1 MSETATPIVPLD
13 VEGPGSLILQAL
25 PHPILRIEATGKLSY
40 VNAAAENFLA
50 LSARVLCRM
59 TINELLPEGNPLRT
73 VIAHVLE
80 AGVSVSEYEI
90 ELSTPRTSP
99 QLVDVQVIP
108 GGSGSGSAGTDD
120 AGTIIVMIQK
130 RAIAQQIDRQ
140 LNHRAAARSVM
151 GVSAMLAHEI
161 KNPLA
166 GIKGAAQLLE
176 TSVSPLDAELTKLIC
191 EETDRIAS
199 LVDRMEV
206 FTDHRPTPREMV
218 NIHDVLD
225 HVRRLV
231 ESGWGHR
238 VTIAVDYD
246 PSLPPLSGNRDM
258 LIQVFLN
265 LAKNAVEAMEDQED
279 ATLTFSTAFRP
290 GVRMQIPGAT
300 ERVDLPLEV
309 SITDNGPG
317 IPADIEAHLFDPF
330 VSSKMNGTGLGLALV
345 AKIIGDHGGIIESS
359 TQKGLTAFRAR
370 LPILRENVGE
380 VTNDE

>member
-1 MSETATPIVPLD
+1 MSETVQGAPILD
-13 VEGPGSLILQAL
+13 VDGPGLQILQAL
-25 PHPILRIEATGKLSY
+25 PHPVLRIEASGRLSY

-50 LSARVLCRM
+50 LSAPVLCRM
-59 TINELLPEGNPLRT
+59 TIEELLPEGNPLRT
-73 VIAHVLE
+73 VIAHVLS

-90 ELSTPRTSP
+90 ELSTPRTAP

-108 GGSGSGSAGTDD
+108 STTGD
-120 AGTIIVMIQK
+120 AESSGTIIVMIQK

-140 LNHRAAARSVM
+140 LTHRAAARSVM
-151 GVSAMLAHEI
+151 GVSEMLAHEI

-176 TSVSPLDAELTKLIC
+176 TSVSPLDAELTRLIC

-206 FTDHRPTPREMV
+206 FTDHRPTSRDLV

-231 ESGWGHR
+231 ESGWGDK
-238 VTIAVDYD
+238 VSIDVEYD
-246 PSLPPLSGNRDM
+246 PSLPFLSGNRDQ

-265 LAKNAVEAMEDQED
+265 LAKNAVEAMEGQAD
-279 ATLTFSTAFRP
+279 ATLTFATAYRP
-290 GVRMQIPGAT
+290 GVRMQIPGASD
-300 ERVDLPLEV
+300 RVDLPLEV
-309 SITDNGPG
+309 TLTDNGPG
-317 IPADIEAHLFDPF
+317 IPTDLKDHLFDPF
-330 VSSKMNGTGLGLALV
+330 ISSKPNGTGLGLALV

-359 TQKGLTAFRAR
+359 SNGGRTSFRAR
-370 LPILRENVGE
+370 LPILREPSGE
-380 VTNDE
+380 AYNDE

>member
-1 MSETATPIVPLD
+1 MSETATPVAPPDL
-13 VEGPGSLILQAL
+13 EGPELQILQAL
-25 PHPILRIEATGKLSY
+25 PHPVLRIEASGALSY

-73 VIAHVLE
+73 VIAHVLD

-90 ELSTPRTSP
+90 ELSTPRTRS

-108 GGSGSGSAGTDD
+108 ASGGVADD
-120 AGTIIVMIQK
+120 SGTIIVMIQK

-140 LNHRAAARSVM
+140 LTHRAAARSVM

-206 FTDHRPTPREMV
+206 FTDHRPTTRELV

-231 ESGWGHR
+231 ESGWGDQ
-238 VTIAVDYD
+238 VSIAVDYD
-246 PSLPPLSGNRDM
+246 PSLPPLSGNRDL

-265 LAKNAVEAMEDQED
+265 LAKNAVEAMEGQDD
-279 ATLTFSTAFRP
+279 ASLTFSTAFRP

-317 IPADIEAHLFDPF
+317 IPADIADHLFDPF

-345 AKIIGDHGGIIESS
+345 AKIIGDHGGIVESNS
-359 TQKGLTAFRAR
+359 EKGTTSFRAR
-370 LPILRENVGE
+370 LPILRESLGE
-380 VTNDE
+380 ATNDE

>member
-1 MSETATPIVPLD
+1 MNESVSPITPPD
-13 VEGPGSLILQAL
+13 VEGPGSQILQAL
-25 PHPILRIEATGKLSY
+25 PHPVLRIEASGKLSY

-59 TINELLPEGNPLRT
+59 TISELLPEGNPLRT
-73 VIAHVLE
+73 VIAHVLD

-90 ELSTPRTSP
+90 ELSTPRTPS

-108 GGSGSGSAGTDD
+108 VSGGIGDD
-120 AGTIIVMIQK
+120 SGTIIVMIQK

-140 LNHRAAARSVM
+140 LTHRAAARSVM
-151 GVSAMLAHEI
+151 GVSEMLAHEI

-206 FTDHRPTPREMV
+206 FTDHRPTPRELV

-231 ESGWGHR
+231 ESGWGDR

-246 PSLPPLSGNRDM
+246 PSLPPLSGNRDL

-265 LAKNAVEAMEDQED
+265 LAKNAVEAMEGQDD

-317 IPADIEAHLFDPF
+317 IPADIAGHLFDPF

-345 AKIIGDHGGIIESS
+345 AKIIGDHGGIIESTS
-359 TQKGLTAFRAR
+359 EKGKTSFRAR

-380 VTNDE
+380 ATNDE

>member
-1 MSETATPIVPLD
+1 MSETILSVPVVD
-13 VEGPGSLILQAL
+13 VDGPGSQILQAL
-25 PHPILRIEATGKLSY
+25 PHPVLRIEASGRLSY

-50 LSARVLCRM
+50 LSAPVLCRM
-59 TINELLPEGNPLRT
+59 TIEELLPEGNPLRT
-73 VIAHVLE
+73 VIAHVLS

-90 ELSTPRTSP
+90 ELSTPRSAP
-99 QLVDVQVIP
+99 QLVDVQVI
-108 GGSGSGSAGTDD
+108 SSATGGTDNT
-120 AGTIIVMIQK
+120 GTIIVMIQK

-140 LNHRAAARSVM
+140 LTHRAAARSVM

-176 TSVSPLDAELTKLIC
+176 TSVSPLDAELTRLIC

-206 FTDHRPTPREMV
+206 FTDHRPTSRDLV

-231 ESGWGHR
+231 ESGWGDQ
-238 VTIAVDYD
+238 VTIDVVYD
-246 PSLPPLSGNRDM
+246 PSLPPLSGNRDQ

-265 LAKNAVEAMEDQED
+265 LAKNAVEAMEGQTG
-279 ATLTFSTAFRP
+279 ATLTFATAYRP

-300 ERVDLPLEV
+300 DRVDLPLEV
-309 SITDNGPG
+309 TITDNGPG
-317 IPADIEAHLFDPF
+317 ILPDLKDHLFDPF
-330 VSSKMNGTGLGLALV
+330 ISSKQNGTGLGLALV

-359 TQKGLTAFRAR
+359 AKDGLTSFRAR
-370 LPILRENVGE
+370 LPILREPFGE
-380 VTNDE
+380 AQNDE

>member
-1 MSETATPIVPLD
+1 MNETVTPILPPD
-13 VEGPGSLILQAL
+13 VEGPGSQILQAL
-25 PHPILRIEATGKLSY
+25 PHPVLRIEASGKLSY
-40 VNAAAENFLA
+40 VNAAAENFFA

-59 TINELLPEGNPLRT
+59 AISELLPEGNPLRT
-73 VIAHVLE
+73 VIAHVLD

-90 ELSTPRTSP
+90 ELSTPRTAS

-108 GGSGSGSAGTDD
+108 TSGGTGDD
-120 AGTIIVMIQK
+120 NGQIIVMIQK

-140 LNHRAAARSVM
+140 LTHRAAARSVM

-191 EETDRIAS
+191 EETDRIAN

-206 FTDHRPTPREMV
+206 FTDHRPTARELV

-231 ESGWGHR
+231 ESGWGDR
-238 VTIAVDYD
+238 VTISVDYD
-246 PSLPPLSGNRDM
+246 PSLPSLSGNRDL

-265 LAKNAVEAMEDQED
+265 LAKNAVEAMEGQDD

-317 IPADIEAHLFDPF
+317 IPADIAGHLFDPF

-345 AKIIGDHGGIIESS
+345 AKIIGDHGGIIESNS
-359 TQKGLTAFRAR
+359 EKGMTSFRAR
-370 LPILRENVGE
+370 LPILRENTGE
-380 VTNDE
+380 AANDE